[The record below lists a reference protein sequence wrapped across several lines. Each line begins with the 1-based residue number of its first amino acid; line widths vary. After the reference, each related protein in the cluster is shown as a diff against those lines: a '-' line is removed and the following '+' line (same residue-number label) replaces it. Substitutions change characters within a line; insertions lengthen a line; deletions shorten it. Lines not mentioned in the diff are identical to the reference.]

1 MNARLLLVRLHND
14 LPHYGFAFTNEVQF
28 HEGLA
33 TVLTNL
39 GVSFQREFVA
49 GERDRF
55 DFLCE
60 GGLVIEA
67 KIKGSFSEALR
78 QVDRYCQRDDVHAVL
93 IVATK
98 LWAATSV
105 RFKKEG
111 MLHGKPVRIAFVGA
125 QPF

>member
-1 MNARLLLVRLHND
+1 MNARILLSRLHND

-33 TVLTNL
+33 SVLAKL
-39 GVSFQREFVA
+39 GVAFQREFVA

-78 QVDRYCQRDDVHAVL
+78 QVDRYCQREDVNAVL
-93 IVATK
+93 IVATRM
-98 LWAATSV
+98 WA
-105 RFKKEG
+105 RGPKFKKEG
-111 MLHGKPVRIAFVGA
+111 KLHGKPVRIAFVGA